1 MISSDAVRGY
11 HDLMILSLLASGDSY
26 GYALAQ
32 AIEQRSGGLY
42 TIRESTLYAV
52 CARLEAQGCIAA
64 YQGRETHGRPR
75 VYYTLTKYG
84 RDLLRTRR
92 AEWQALKTVVDAF
105 ASPPPKRK
113 KKTASD
119 L

>member
-1 MISSDAVRGY
+1 MISSDAIRGY

-26 GYALAQ
+26 GYALAK

-52 CARLEAQGCIAA
+52 CARLETQGCIAA

-84 RDLLRTRR
+84 RDLLRARR
-92 AEWQALKTVVDAF
+92 TEWQELKHVVDAF
-105 ASPPPKRK
+105 AVPPPKRK
-113 KKTASD
+113 KKISD
-119 L
+119 NS